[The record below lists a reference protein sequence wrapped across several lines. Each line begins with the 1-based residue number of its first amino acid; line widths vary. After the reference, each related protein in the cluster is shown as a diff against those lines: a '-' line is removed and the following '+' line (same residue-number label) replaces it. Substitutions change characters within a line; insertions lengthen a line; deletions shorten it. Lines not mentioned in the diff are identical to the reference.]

1 MAKKKRRR
9 RLEYVDYEHAVR
21 DVEKLASEDKV
32 DSEEYEAAI
41 EAATQFFLRSNGAY
55 RFNQEL
61 ESAGE
66 SHQEKPIKK
75 HILVVINGQI
85 MQLML
90 KRVV

>member
-9 RLEYVDYEHAVR
+9 RLEYVDYEHAMR

-66 SHQEKPIKK
+66 SHQEKVWHKWPTVKALAEKIGL
-75 HILVVINGQI
+75 IWGD
-85 MQLML
+85 
-90 KRVV
+90 